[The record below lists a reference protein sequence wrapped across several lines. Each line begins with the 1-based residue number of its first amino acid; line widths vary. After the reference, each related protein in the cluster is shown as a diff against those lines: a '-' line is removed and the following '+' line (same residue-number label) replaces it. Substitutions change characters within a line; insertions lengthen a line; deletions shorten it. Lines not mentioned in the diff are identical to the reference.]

1 MQGLTWPPGNVTLKV
16 FTYPSHL
23 LGHLIGSKRW
33 HREFIMSETFPIV
46 EHFPYLGIFL
56 LVILGTLGCPFP
68 EDTILILCGFLIS
81 QGVLEPVPTFL
92 IIYPTL
98 LLTDTFLYS
107 AGRRYGR
114 KVIELPRFGKI
125 LSPRRLQSIETR
137 FKKWGAWVIVIGR
150 PVPGLRTQLF
160 LVSGT
165 LRMPIMKFLIADGI
179 SVLIAIGTMGAMGY
193 LGGHG
198 GR

>member
-1 MQGLTWPPGNVTLKV
+1 V
-16 FTYPSHL
+16 
-23 LGHLIGSKRW
+23 
-33 HREFIMSETFPIV
+33 SETLPIV
-46 EHFPYLGIFL
+46 GHFPYLGIFL
-56 LVILGTLGCPFP
+56 LLILGTLGCPFP
-68 EDTILILCGFLIS
+68 EDTILMLCGFLIS

-114 KVIELPRFGKI
+114 KVVEHARFRRI
-125 LSPRRLQSIETR
+125 LSLQRLQNIETK
-137 FKKWGAWVIVIGR
+137 FGKWGAWVIVMGR

-165 LRMPIMKFLIADGI
+165 LRMPIMKFLIADGV
-179 SVLIAIGTMGAMGY
+179 SVLTTVGTMGTMGY
-193 LGGHG
+193 LGG
-198 GR
+198 RRVS